1 MTHLHYFEHHMIFTS
16 KSETFTFALLL
27 VPAGRYNFRKIFG
40 RFRIK
45 FKNIDFGPK
54 NASFTPFRA
63 EYKFSLK
70 IQNSLFKSILNAFH
84 QEQFQ
89 KNLMNWF
96 RKKFKLL
103 IVGPK
108 MMHLSHFG
116 HENFSQKRGL
126 HYYLISCIKSENSQ
140 SWEDSI
146 TDGQKKIQLGRW
158 LELNLQDIVAESLG
172 SKKTWEVLQF
182 LQRISKI
189 GLH

>member
-27 VPAGRYNFRKIFG
+27 VPAGRYNFRKFFG

-96 RKKFKLL
+96 RKSSNCWFW
-103 IVGPK
+103 V
-108 MMHLSHFG
+108 
-116 HENFSQKRGL
+116 QKWCICP
-126 HYYLISCIKSENSQ
+126 ISGMRIFRKKEGF
-140 SWEDSI
+140 I
-146 TDGQKKIQLGRW
+146 T
-158 LELNLQDIVAESLG
+158 
-172 SKKTWEVLQF
+172 TWF
-182 LQRISKI
+182 
-189 GLH
+189 HA